1 MSRGIYDKVNKVRIP
16 TCGNE
21 EFDVDNS
28 LSSNSQNAVENRI
41 INAEFNKTFRDT
53 DASETS
59 LADTDTF
66 PFYDTSAAEKK
77 KTTLRNIKD
86 SVLDSGWSISGETA
100 TWHPS
105 GN

>member
-16 TCGNE
+16 TCGNQ
-21 EFDVDNS
+21 EFDVDNT

-41 INAEFNKTFRDT
+41 LNAEFNKTFRDT
-53 DASETS
+53 DSTGTTLS
-59 LADTDTF
+59 DSDYF
-66 PFYDTSAAEKK
+66 PFYDTSESEKK
-77 KTTLRNIKD
+77 KSTWGNIKNN
-86 SVLDSGWSISGETA
+86 LPKPGWYISGETA